1 MSAPPSPLSL
11 PVRPGAV
18 LFDLDGTLCDTE
30 DGIVTHLA
38 MALEALALP
47 VPDRAVLRTC
57 VGPPWEEGLP
67 QIGVPAERMV
77 DVIAAYRSTY
87 DDAAP
92 RLAPPFPGVDDAL
105 DALAAAGVAMA
116 VATSKPQHLAD
127 LLVRD
132 GPLGRHFATVVGAD
146 PAAERWTKADVVGAA
161 LGSLDHPPATAAMV
175 GDRHYD
181 VAGAAAHGVATVGVG
196 WGCAAPGELEEAGA
210 AAVVASP
217 GELVELLLG

>member
-1 MSAPPSPLSL
+1 MSAPLSPLVL
-11 PVRPGAV
+11 PARPGAV

-47 VPDRAVLRTC
+47 VPDRSVLRSC

-77 DVIAAYRSTY
+77 DVIATYRSTY
-87 DDAAP
+87 DQAAP
-92 RLAPPFPGVDDAL
+92 RLAPPFPGVDEAL
-105 DALAAAGVAMA
+105 SALAGAGVAMA

-127 LLVRD
+127 LLVRE
-132 GPLGRHFATVVGAD
+132 GPLGRHFGAVVGAD
-146 PAAERWTKADVVGAA
+146 PSAGRWTKADVVGAA
-161 LGSLDHPPATAAMV
+161 LAALDHPPTGAAMV
-175 GDRHYD
+175 GDRHHD
-181 VAGAAAHGVATVGVG
+181 VRGAAAHGVATVGVR

-210 AAVVASP
+210 AAVVATP
-217 GELVELLLG
+217 AELVELLVG